1 MGTGIYKIKVK
12 NGQQVT
18 KELTTREVKQYIMR
32 VNKWTSEEYNKKYDI
47 FKNKLRAF
55 EAFERSSGKNVEKQ
69 SVSTILYKEAQSK
82 ARYGND
88 YKPSIRMQRIRA
100 FTSISQGKALQK
112 ALKNRIYRARRETLY
127 EELTNKQF
135 KGLLEKYA
143 DKVNEINKVAKNA
156 VEREALLVKLAEKV
170 KATKD
175 EQDRYTANQA
185 IPVGEKVGSP
195 DNVDF
200 NINIAYSNLFND

>member
-18 KELTTREVKQYIMR
+18 QELTTREVKQYIMR
-32 VNKWTSEEYNKKYDI
+32 VNKWTSEEYDKKYDI

-55 EAFERSSGKNVEKQ
+55 EAFEHASGKSVEKQ
-69 SVSTILYKEAQSK
+69 SVSAVLYKEAQSK
-82 ARYGND
+82 ARYGSD
-88 YKPSIRMQRIRA
+88 YKPSIRMQRIRS

-112 ALKNRIYRARRETLY
+112 ALKGKTYRTRRENLY
-127 EELTNKQF
+127 EQLTNKQF
-135 KGLLEKYA
+135 KGILEKYA
-143 DKVNEINKVAKNA
+143 DKVDEINKVAKNA
-156 VEREALLVKLAEKV
+156 VEREALLIKLAEKV

-175 EQDRYTANQA
+175 EQDRYTASQA

-200 NINIAYSNLFND
+200 NTNLAYDNLFND